1 MSNSNFSRGLR
12 GWPRYVF
19 LCRSYRLRAGLTQSG
34 LAAMLGI
41 TQGAIAKWETGR
53 ARPTPLHC
61 IALVETT
68 MSRCSLS
75 GPSRGVHRQKLLDE
89 LLGAVAESTLSYSR
103 RRIAAE
109 RLGVD
114 YDSI

>member
-1 MSNSNFSRGLR
+1 
-12 GWPRYVF
+12 
-19 LCRSYRLRAGLTQSG
+19 
-34 LAAMLGI
+34 
-41 TQGAIAKWETGR
+41 
-53 ARPTPLHC
+53 
-61 IALVETT
+61 

-75 GPSRGVHRQKLLDE
+75 GPSRGVHRQKLLDD

-103 RRIAAE
+103 RRIAAD

>member
-1 MSNSNFSRGLR
+1 MSLNKIARR
-12 GWPRYVF
+12 ITQ
-19 LCRSYRLRAGLTQSG
+19 AGLLLC
-34 LAAMLGI
+34 LAI

-75 GPSRGVHRQKLLDE
+75 GPSRGVHRQKLLDD

-103 RRIAAE
+103 RRIAAD